1 MLHGLD
7 TSVLVRLVTGLP
19 EEPARQVGELIASGI
34 RDGDE
39 YAVSSLV
46 LSETYFALQ
55 HHYGFTKEEA
65 LHTLRALA
73 GTPGLR
79 VSATNLAI
87 LDTPGLAKAN
97 PGFVDRMIVGEY
109 ALSGLDTFSCEKA
122 FRKLSGTTV
131 IP

>member
-19 EEPARQVGELIASGI
+19 EEPARQVGELIAGGI

-65 LHTLRALA
+65 LHTLRTLA
-73 GTPGLR
+73 GTSGLR